1 MATSVNGRP
10 INKQCLGNTNTTE
23 VHGLDNEK
31 TQCQIDKL
39 ISYGYAVVFN
49 PDTVAQAR
57 SEGYDNCHF
66 CIGGS
71 TR

>member
-1 MATSVNGRP
+1 MAISV
-10 INKQCLGNTNTTE
+10 
-23 VHGLDNEK
+23 
-31 TQCQIDKL
+31 IDKL